1 VYDFL
6 TLFDFANPDLPTGN
20 RVTTTVPTQAML
32 MMNSSL
38 VKDAAARV
46 AANVLNDP
54 TLQSDSARIR
64 RIYRVLYSRP
74 QTESEAAIAKKFIA
88 DYSELLDAEA
98 VPTAWSKLCH
108 ALLAGGEFIYLR

>member
-1 VYDFL
+1 
-6 TLFDFANPDLPTGN
+6 
-20 RVTTTVPTQAML
+20 
-32 MMNSSL
+32 MMNSSF

-54 TLQSDSARIR
+54 TLQSVSARIR
-64 RIYRVLYSRP
+64 SIYRLLYSRP
-74 QTESEAAIAKKFIA
+74 PTESEETIATKFIA

-108 ALLAGGEFIYLR
+108 AMLAGGEFIYLR